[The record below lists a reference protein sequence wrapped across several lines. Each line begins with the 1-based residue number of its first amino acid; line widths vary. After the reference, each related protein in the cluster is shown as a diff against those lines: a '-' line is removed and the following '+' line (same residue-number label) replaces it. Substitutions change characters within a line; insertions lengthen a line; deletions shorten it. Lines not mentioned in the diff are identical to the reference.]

1 MKLNCLK
8 KILIINTMNKKHV
21 FIFTFVL
28 FLTSTPTVFAQE
40 LLTLE
45 QAIRLTLENNFN
57 ILLVKND
64 VEVSKNNVNPGV
76 AGALPYIGG
85 NVTNSYSVLDSR
97 QVQSNGVVT
106 EKEGARNS
114 NFNYGVGLN
123 WTIFDGFGMFA
134 RYDQLKQ
141 FEKLSEENL
150 QVAIMTNVAAVT
162 STYYNLV
169 QQQQQLY
176 AYDTAIYISH
186 QRLQFAQNRY
196 QVGKA
201 AKLEVLNAE
210 VDMNTDT
217 TNFVR
222 QQELYNNTQTYMNQ
236 LLAREAGTR
245 FKVVNDIPVDNTLI
259 LENLSE
265 QASKHN
271 PALQAAIIN
280 KRIAALD
287 LKIVKAYRYP
297 VVNVNTGYNFTNSR
311 SALGFATQT
320 SGKGLTYGI
329 TASVPIFNGFT
340 QNISEH
346 NARILMNSAELQ
358 YEQTSQ
364 IIQSELTSAYQTY
377 RTSLVLVTLE
387 EKNQRIARENLEI
400 TIDKF
405 KLGSITTVEFRAAQL
420 NYINATVRYST
431 AQYNAKLAE
440 INLNQISGTMEY

>member
-1 MKLNCLK
+1 
-8 KILIINTMNKKHV
+8 MNKKHV

-28 FLTSTPTVFAQE
+28 FLTSVPTVSAQE

-134 RYDQLKQ
+134 RYDQLKE
-141 FEKLSEENL
+141 FEKLSEESL

-176 AYDTAIYISH
+176 AYDTAIYISN

-222 QQELYNNTQTYMNQ
+222 QQELYNNTQTYLNQ
-236 LLAREAGTR
+236 LLAREAGIR
-245 FKVVNDIPVDNTLI
+245 FKVANDIPVDNTLL

-265 QASKHN
+265 QARKHN
-271 PALQAAIIN
+271 PSLQAAIIN

-297 VVNVNTGYNFTNSR
+297 VVNINTGYNFTNSR

-320 SGKGLTYGI
+320 SGKGLTYGV

-377 RTSLVLVTLE
+377 RTSLILVTLE

-400 TIDKF
+400 TIDK
-405 KLGSITTVEFRAAQL
+405 
-420 NYINATVRYST
+420 
-431 AQYNAKLAE
+431 
-440 INLNQISGTMEY
+440 

>member
-1 MKLNCLK
+1 
-8 KILIINTMNKKHV
+8 MNKKHV

-28 FLTSTPTVFAQE
+28 FLTNAPTVFAQE

-97 QVQSNGVVT
+97 QVQSNGLIT

-134 RYDQLKQ
+134 RYDQLKE

-236 LLAREAGTR
+236 LLARDVGTR

-271 PALQAAIIN
+271 PFLQAAIIN

-320 SGKGLTYGI
+320 SGKGLTYGV